1 MIAAVSYRPL
11 RCHPISPCYLNA
23 CNVTENRHRTC
34 EVAHPQK
41 ISREFR
47 EPLAMTGWQ
56 TVLGT
61 DPRRRPRLPV
71 SVRPVPYQVLLSTL
85 LVSWNS
91 AQLRFCG
98 VRRMGFIPRQLD
110 YCEEILSCQTWELC
124 VLHGGDSKRDDLRSS
139 RPTFS
144 NVTLRTSRS
153 PFSSEPSSCD
163 RDLLVYR
170 VPGTVTDLVVVDVR

>member
-1 MIAAVSYRPL
+1 L
-11 RCHPISPCYLNA
+11 
-23 CNVTENRHRTC
+23 
-34 EVAHPQK
+34 
-41 ISREFR
+41 
-47 EPLAMTGWQ
+47 
-56 TVLGT
+56 
-61 DPRRRPRLPV
+61 
-71 SVRPVPYQVLLSTL
+71 PYQVLLSTL
-85 LVSWNS
+85 LVSWSS

-98 VRRMGFIPRQLD
+98 VRGMGFIPRQLD

-163 RDLLVYR
+163 LDLLVNG
-170 VPGTVTDLVVVDVR
+170 VPGPGTDLVVVDVVRCSSGYDLRSLGCPVRNALELSTSSLQGCLSLSGVKEPISTGGDMMSRG